1 MGNLDQSVAS
11 LCESQIPSPKSQM
24 ALKSVFLPKWQESPN
39 PYQNQLTA
47 HLAKLGVEVEGTHA
61 NVFLPC
67 ALGRSQSVI
76 LHLQWL
82 HLMVLSY
89 GRTRAIKSSFRLLV
103 FVTQLVILRL
113 IGVKIV
119 WTAHNFKNHENDQ
132 LQLDRL
138 CTTIVTRLA
147 HGIIVHCEAAK
158 HELAKEF
165 NLQDLQKIFV
175 VPHGNYVDCYQNDID
190 QKMARQ
196 SLKLP
201 SSSLIL
207 LFLGHIRAYKGVVEL
222 IAVFKQLPPANLHLV
237 IAGKA
242 DQESTEL
249 IEQAVQGCENI
260 NFLPGFV
267 PEEKLQVYMNAAD
280 VVVFPYR
287 DILTSGGVVLAMS
300 FSRACIAP
308 RRGCIGEV
316 LDEAGGFLYDPDQPA
331 GLSQAI
337 DRAIHSRSQ
346 LLQMGKYN
354 RQVAEQW
361 NWERIAQMTLNVYQ
375 KCLSR

>member
-1 MGNLDQSVAS
+1 
-11 LCESQIPSPKSQM
+11 M

-61 NVFLPC
+61 NIFLPR
-67 ALGRSQSVI
+67 AIGRSQSVV

-82 HLMVLSY
+82 HLMILSY
-89 GRTRAIKSSFRLLV
+89 GRTRALKSYFRLLV
-103 FVTQLVILRL
+103 FISQLIILRL
-113 IGVKIV
+113 IGVKII

-132 LQLDRL
+132 LQIDRL
-138 CTTIVTRLA
+138 CTTIVIKLA

-175 VPHGNYVDCYQNDID
+175 VPHGNYIDCYQNQID
-190 QKMARQ
+190 QSAARQ
-196 SLKLP
+196 SLNLP
-201 SSSLIL
+201 ASSLVL
-207 LFLGHIRAYKGVVEL
+207 LFLGHIRAYKGVIEL
-222 IAVFKQLPPANLHLV
+222 IATFKQLPPADLHLV

-249 IEQAVQGCENI
+249 IAQAVQGCEQI

-267 PEEKLQVYMNAAD
+267 PDEQLQVYMNAAD

-316 LDEAGGFLYDPDQPA
+316 LDSTGGFLYDPDQA
-331 GLSQAI
+331 EGLSQAI
-337 DRAIHSRSQ
+337 DGAIQSRSK
-346 LLQMGKYN
+346 LLQMGEHN
-354 RQVAEQW
+354 RQIAEQW
-361 NWERIAQMTLNVYQ
+361 NWDRIAQMTLNVYE